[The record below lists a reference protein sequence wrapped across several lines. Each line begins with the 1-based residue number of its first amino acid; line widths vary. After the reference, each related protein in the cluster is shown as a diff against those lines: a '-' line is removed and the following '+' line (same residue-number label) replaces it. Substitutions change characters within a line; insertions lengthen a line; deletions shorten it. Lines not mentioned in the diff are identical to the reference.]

1 MDMQKGMAA
10 LPTDSLVSLAESDR
24 GKITQ
29 LKNQIDLADGQAI
42 IQFGVGVQNKIADFA
57 DRVLGEVRAKDAG
70 SVGNMLTD
78 LLLQVKA
85 VDLDRLR
92 EGKGFFES
100 IPLIGGLFDKA
111 RRFIA
116 QQETIIAQIEEITQ
130 KLDRSWRQLMKDITM
145 LDGLFDRNVEYFREL
160 ETYILA
166 GEEKLGEARTQ
177 ALPEMEA
184 KVKASSDPIAA
195 QRLRDFVQVLNR
207 FEKRIHD
214 LKLNKTIALQT
225 LPQIRL
231 IQGSNQEL
239 TEKIQTS
246 ILNTIP
252 LWKNQIVIAISL
264 LRQKKALELQ
274 KKVSETTNELLRK
287 NAEMLKTGTTEIA
300 KEAERGIVD
309 IETLKKVNDDLIATI
324 EEVIRIHQDGRA
336 KRQQAEQE
344 LLQIETNLK
353 QKLLQTKEG

>member
-1 MDMQKGMAA
+1 MEKQTSRMDNPQAP
-10 LPTDSLVSLAESDR
+10 LIPLAGPDR
-24 GKITQ
+24 EKISQ
-29 LKNQIDLADGQAI
+29 IKNQIGLTDGQAV
-42 IQFGVGVQNKIADFA
+42 IQFGVGVQSKIADFA
-57 DRVLGEVRAKDAG
+57 DRVLAEIKAKDAG
-70 SVGNMLTD
+70 VVGNMLTD
-78 LLLQVKA
+78 LLVQVRS

-92 EGKGFFES
+92 EGKGLLES
-100 IPLIGGLFDKA
+100 LPIIGGLFDKG

-130 KLDRSWRQLMKDITM
+130 KLDQSWRQLMKDITM

-166 GEEKLGEARTQ
+166 GEEKLDEARTRL
-177 ALPEMEA
+177 LPEMEA
-184 KVKASSDPIAA
+184 RVKASSDPIEA
-195 QRLRDFVQVLNR
+195 QRFKDFAQALNR

-264 LRQKKALELQ
+264 MRQKKALELQ
-274 KKVSETTNELLRK
+274 KEVSETTNELLRK
-287 NAEMLKTGTTEIA
+287 NAEMLKAGTTETA
-300 KEAERGIVD
+300 KETERGIVD
-309 IETLKKVNDDLIATI
+309 IETLKKANDDLISTI
-324 EEVIRIHQDGRA
+324 EEVIRIHRDGRA

-344 LLQIETNLK
+344 LLKIENDLK
-353 QKLLQTKEG
+353 QKLLQAKEG